1 MGLLLLA
8 ALLLWPG
15 PAEPTDEPVPD
26 FSVATWPARGTEA
39 GSATALREVER
50 AWLVQSADAAFI
62 APADDVEPLY
72 LGDLDGSRVALVRS
86 RTDAGRLVVAAA
98 IEEGAGWR
106 VLDAAVVTSD
116 VSWLVL
122 PGSDP
127 ARLLA
132 APQVAAD
139 ASLVLRRSDGVWT
152 RTAIRGDG
160 VSATLRSLDGPIP
173 VLGVVG
179 NLGAGRGLIEVA
191 GLSSTSVLPVDAPV
205 QPAAPRWGRSSVLST
220 EEYDSALYA
229 SPALPATDS
238 RLAVLASARV
248 PGGRA
253 VLVETQSAADG
264 QVRAVLV
271 VPGTDGSPA
280 LGPAPVVED
289 GLAAAVAPRNGGRA
303 LVLAASSPA
312 IARVEVRLG
321 DGTSVID
328 GFGPT
333 AVVLAPPLP
342 DEVTVLGKRT
352 NGSVVSSLVLPLG
365 DSSTPSPR

>member
-1 MGLLLLA
+1 MGVLLLV

-15 PAEPTDEPVPD
+15 PAEPEQDPPSD
-26 FSVATWPARGTEA
+26 FAVATWPARGA
-39 GSATALREVER
+39 DADSATALREVER
-50 AWLVQSADAAFI
+50 AWLVQSSEAGFP

-72 LGDLDGSRVALVRS
+72 AGDPDGVRVALVRS
-86 RTDAGRLVVAAA
+86 RTEAGRLVVAAA
-98 IEEGAGWR
+98 IAESAGWR
-106 VLDAAVVTSD
+106 VLDAAVVTSE

-127 ARLLA
+127 VRVLA
-132 APQVAAD
+132 APEVAAD

-152 RTAIRGDG
+152 RTAIRDDG
-160 VSATLRSLDGPIP
+160 VTATLRSLDGPIP

-179 NLGAGRGLIEVA
+179 NVGVGRGLVEVA
-191 GLSSTSVLPVDAPV
+191 GLSGTSLLPVDAPV
-205 QPAAPRWGRSSVLST
+205 QPVAPRWGRSSALST

-229 SPALPATDS
+229 APALPDAES

-264 QVRAVLV
+264 QVRWALV
-271 VPGTDGSPA
+271 VPGADGSPV
-280 LGPAPVVED
+280 LGSTPVVED
-289 GLAAAVAPRNGGRA
+289 GLAAAVARRVGDRA
-303 LVLAASSPA
+303 LVLAAASPS
-312 IARVEVRLG
+312 IARVEVRLA

-342 DEVTVLGKRT
+342 QEVTVLGKRT
-352 NGSVVSSLVLPLG
+352 NGSVVSSLVLSLDG
-365 DSSTPSPR
+365 GSTSSPR